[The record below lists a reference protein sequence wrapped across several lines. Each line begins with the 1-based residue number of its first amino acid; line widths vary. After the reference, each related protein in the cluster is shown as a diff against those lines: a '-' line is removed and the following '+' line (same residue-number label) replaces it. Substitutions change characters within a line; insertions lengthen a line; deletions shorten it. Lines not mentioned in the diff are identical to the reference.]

1 MRGLTLTLLML
12 VMAVPSFAAAFDE
25 PTNLRCVGERVTSII
40 RQPDKRTPFSVTY
53 SINPH
58 THQFCIS
65 DRCEPYVV
73 TSEGVLQPQSNRP
86 RPLDF
91 CGGFHQ
97 LFIDLEKLSLRYEE
111 GGCGYVDTT
120 TAVCRPIDQRELD
133 KEAEI
138 RRSNTVTTITS
149 DGSLGSFA
157 GPPGTD
163 PAGAMKSGDFLVS
176 AEGVKAVFENIT
188 QGGVTIVRHK
198 PSGLLCVKPWALQ
211 VPRELTAEFDPQKP
225 TGCVNV
231 DSGVQNNLIVIPNGN
246 SVPVGKALAALMA
259 YERKRNPTLT
269 VKSSADA
276 ESQSDRASGSLVSD
290 TQYMHFALAALKGW
304 IVLDET
310 ISVPSKGAD
319 CDRVADAHLKNAIP
333 TIHGASLFSRLFH

>member
-1 MRGLTLTLLML
+1 VKGHTVRGLTLTLLML
-12 VMAVPSFAAAFDE
+12 VMVVPSFAAAFDE

-73 TSEGVLQPQSNRP
+73 TSEGVLQPQSNRS

-163 PAGAMKSGDFLVS
+163 PAGAMKSGEFLVS
-176 AEGVKAVFENIT
+176 A
-188 QGGVTIVRHK
+188 GG
-198 PSGLLCVKPWALQ
+198 S
-211 VPRELTAEFDPQKP
+211 
-225 TGCVNV
+225 
-231 DSGVQNNLIVIPNGN
+231 
-246 SVPVGKALAALMA
+246 
-259 YERKRNPTLT
+259 KR
-269 VKSSADA
+269 
-276 ESQSDRASGSLVSD
+276 
-290 TQYMHFALAALKGW
+290 F
-304 IVLDET
+304 
-310 ISVPSKGAD
+310 SKTSH
-319 CDRVADAHLKNAIP
+319 RVA
-333 TIHGASLFSRLFH
+333 